1 MKFVEVGELLQFWE
15 EGVEIIKDGT
25 FFSGLSSWVGAAIHE
40 PIDENK
46 NIFKIFEEEMIQI
59 IECNE
64 WEKIINNWWFI
75 VSNLN
80 GLKKCRLA
88 YLKWRDR
95 VVIRSWDLDMF
106 RIV

>member
-46 NIFKIFEEEMIQI
+46 NIFKIFWRG
-59 IECNE
+59 NDS
-64 WEKIINNWWFI
+64 NNWMQWMRK
-75 VSNLN
+75 NN
-80 GLKKCRLA
+80 K
-88 YLKWRDR
+88 
-95 VVIRSWDLDMF
+95 
-106 RIV
+106 